1 MIPRSRVL
9 LYLSAAGASCALYR
23 RGALMDVR
31 SLPGGEEGW
40 EAFNDYLL
48 RHTDTAIAIAVDTV
62 DEVYRLEALP
72 RVHGADRREM
82 TDRRLRQ
89 LVHQTPYR
97 AALRQGRV
105 AGPTAHER
113 YLLMGLT
120 NAEII
125 RPWLDIAHLR
135 AAHIAGIWLLP
146 ALTIPL
152 ARRFGLVQGRL
163 LLVSEQTGG
172 LRLSYLDDGELR
184 FSRLAPVDGTGYD
197 DALRNYGDEI
207 ERTRQSLV
215 GQRLLTRSEPLRTV
229 LVDPLNTLDGL
240 HALLPE
246 SSGFRCERVPRATL
260 IDALRLPPS
269 LLAESS
275 DALYLRLLASA
286 PGGANLMTA
295 EQHALTRA
303 HWLRRSLHVATG
315 VWLGL
320 TLSVSAVLTLDAWR
334 LQRETAAQMASEAA
348 HRAEEATFLNPAGGV
363 AAVRARLRAVD
374 AWRALPRPEPPPTAL
389 FRATAETVR
398 FHPRVRAQR
407 LDWNDADGE
416 ARLSIEGEVTP
427 FGGDFQLAHD
437 HVREFAEALRTR
449 LAGSHE
455 VAVTLWP
462 LNASPQQTQEGEFG
476 HSTVNARFRV
486 EARTSP

>member
-23 RGALMDVR
+23 RGALLDVR

-40 EAFNDYLL
+40 EAFNDFLL
-48 RHTDTAIAIAVDTV
+48 RHPDTAIAIAVDTV

-82 TDRRLRQ
+82 TERRLRQ
-89 LVHQTPYR
+89 LVHQSPYR
-97 AALRQGRV
+97 AALRQGKV
-105 AGPTAHER
+105 VGPTAHER

-120 NAEII
+120 NADLI

-135 AAHIAGIWLLP
+135 AAHLAGIWLLP

-152 ARRFGLVQGRL
+152 ARRLDLVQGRL

-197 DALRNYGDEI
+197 DALRNYAEEI
-207 ERTRQSLV
+207 ERTRQSLA

-229 LVDPLNTLDGL
+229 LIDPLNTLDGL

-260 IDALRLPPS
+260 IDTLGLPPS

-286 PGGANLMTA
+286 PAGANLMTA

-303 HWLRRSLHVATG
+303 YWLRRGLHLATG

-320 TLSVSAVLTLDAWR
+320 TLGAAVVLALDAWR
-334 LQRETAAQMASEAA
+334 LQRATAAQMAEETA
-348 HRAEEATFLNPAGGV
+348 HRAREAAVLDPAGGV
-363 AAVRARLRAVD
+363 DAVRTRLRAMD

-389 FRATAETVR
+389 FRATADTVR
-398 FHPRVRAQR
+398 LHPSIRAQR
-407 LDWNDADGE
+407 LDWNDAGTE
-416 ARLSIEGEVTP
+416 ALLTVEGEVTP
-427 FGGDFQLAHD
+427 FDGDFQLAHD
-437 HVREFAEALRTR
+437 HVREFAETLRTR
-449 LAGSHE
+449 LAGSHQ
-455 VAVTLWP
+455 VVVTLWP
-462 LNASPQQTQEGEFG
+462 LDASPQQTQEGEFG
-476 HSTVNARFRV
+476 HSTVNARFRI
-486 EARTSP
+486 EAKTKP